1 MLIESASTL
10 IRVAIA
16 ATCVMLGDSDPLA
29 NCATGAA
36 STHASTNAVTWT
48 PGTEVRSKHYRILSD
63 LGVDDTRIYSTHLD
77 LIYEEYA
84 RRLSSLAQ
92 RAPEVPF
99 VLMFAKEQDYIAEL
113 RKRYGVNAIG
123 SGGMF
128 FITSEGVALAFF
140 TESLPRSRVFHVL
153 QHEGFH
159 QYAYSRFVGALSP
172 WLNEGLAE
180 YFGEAVVIDGR
191 VIVGQASPGP
201 VERIKKAI
209 DANTTIDFLRLL
221 TMTSEAW
228 NDNVR
233 TGDASIQYMQ
243 SWSMVQFL
251 SWAENGRYRGAFE
264 GYLQLI
270 HSGVPSERAFVQA
283 FQTNDLKSFE
293 NTWKQWALKTTPS
306 SLGTAAL
313 RLTFLAEGL
322 VALSRDGVKVESLDD
337 LLAKLRDRN
346 FSTEVSVHGRTEKM
360 EANETILVIPKDE
373 LADAQPV
380 FDMIVPKP
388 ARSTAN
394 DKKREADHPTPPT
407 ITTRGLEPRELVL
420 KWTRRKSGEFDY
432 EILSPKKAPPAAKEP
447 KKPAKDKA

>member
-1 MLIESASTL
+1 M
-10 IRVAIA
+10 
-16 ATCVMLGDSDPLA
+16 
-29 NCATGAA
+29 
-36 STHASTNAVTWT
+36 
-48 PGTEVRSKHYRILSD
+48 
-63 LGVDDTRIYSTHLD
+63 
-77 LIYEEYA
+77 
-84 RRLSSLAQ
+84 
-92 RAPEVPF
+92 
-99 VLMFAKEQDYIAEL
+99 
-113 RKRYGVNAIG
+113 
-123 SGGMF
+123 
-128 FITSEGVALAFF
+128 
-140 TESLPRSRVFHVL
+140 
-153 QHEGFH
+153 
-159 QYAYSRFVGALSP
+159 
-172 WLNEGLAE
+172 
-180 YFGEAVVIDGR
+180 IDGR

-420 KWTRRKSGEFDY
+420 KWTRRKSGAFDY